1 MIGGDGDDCI
11 PARLTS
17 LCHHRLDL
25 KEGPEGTMT
34 ASFELPGMTKDDV
47 NIELHGDRLTVS
59 GEAKSSSE
67 RNESENYVVRE
78 RRFGKF
84 SQSLPV
90 PEGTEV
96 RCGWALVIGSTI

>member
-1 MIGGDGDDCI
+1 V
-11 PARLTS
+11 
-17 LCHHRLDL
+17 

-34 ASFELPGMTKDDV
+34 ASFELPGMSKDDV
-47 NIELHGDRLTVS
+47 NIELHGDRLTIS
-59 GEAKSSSE
+59 GETKSSSE
-67 RNESENYVVRE
+67 RTENESYVIRE

-96 RCGWALVIGSTI
+96 SVKLSAQWLDEPTDN